1 MRIDTVGMK
10 RKIVWP
16 WLLQSVSLQKH
27 LGGIR
32 ALYDIRKKWISRILQ
47 RKFSMKSKGIYL
59 IILTNVHLM
68 NCQIQLVFKC
78 IVLLFLWIYVHIL
91 IHVSAFQLN
100 RKKKT
105 TIQILFILNNA
116 ASMATANR
124 TCEKAK
130 MSNHPGK
137 QTTYCRNEFNILC
150 CVHVAAAAATG
161 ETRPPQNR
169 ANVSWLGER
178 KDGCHHVIALI
189 SKPWLRKRKRFTEVA
204 ASRGLVFPKWQR
216 PQRDLDDEDGS
227 VE

>member
-32 ALYDIRKKWISRILQ
+32 ALYDITKKWISRILQ
-47 RKFSMKSKGIYL
+47 HKFSMKSKGIYL

-100 RKKKT
+100 RKKKQLFKFYVFWIMLLPWRLQT
-105 TIQILFILNNA
+105 ALVKKRRCQIILEN
-116 ASMATANR
+116 
-124 TCEKAK
+124 
-130 MSNHPGK
+130 K
-137 QTTYCRNEFNILC
+137 QLIVETSLTFY
-150 CVHVAAAAATG
+150 VA
-161 ETRPPQNR
+161 
-169 ANVSWLGER
+169 
-178 KDGCHHVIALI
+178 
-189 SKPWLRKRKRFTEVA
+189 FM
-204 ASRGLVFPKWQR
+204 
-216 PQRDLDDEDGS
+216 
-227 VE
+227 